1 MELKVWGEETV
12 KLKDVV
18 VTDPYRQTSHS
29 SSVLDS
35 ADGVIE
41 QLYVIDVSFFIHDFQ
56 ETCQIFRQKDV
67 LFPLKKSREDK

>member
-1 MELKVWGEETV
+1 MELKVWREETV
-12 KLKDVV
+12 QLQDVI
-18 VTDPYRQTSHS
+18 VTDPYRQAGHS

-35 ADGVIE
+35 ADRVIE